1 MKAQRAPSFKKNFS
15 GRTLRTSSLG
25 ELQLATS
32 PFLSRLLR
40 RCVAGCV
47 ADGAERPQ
55 EIEIDKVC
63 DANGRGVEHNRAQDR
78 KRDQIQKEL
87 LGVVA
92 LRLAW
97 KLLDLDG
104 VLEVLVAQHPQSNQL

>member
-1 MKAQRAPSFKKNFS
+1 MLPEAPAKICTSLDDACVHVVCQ
-15 GRTLRTSSLG
+15 TLV
-25 ELQLATS
+25 
-32 PFLSRLLR
+32 
-40 RCVAGCV
+40 VADGV
-47 ADGAERPQ
+47 VDGAERRQ
-55 EIEIDKVC
+55 GVEIDKVC
-63 DANGRGVEHNRAQDR
+63 DANGRGVEHNHAQDR